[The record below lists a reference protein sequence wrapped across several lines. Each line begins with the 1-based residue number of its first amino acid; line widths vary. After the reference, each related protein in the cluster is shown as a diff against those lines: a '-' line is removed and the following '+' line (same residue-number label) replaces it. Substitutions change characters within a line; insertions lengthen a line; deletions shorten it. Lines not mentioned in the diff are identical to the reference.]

1 VVDVSAPTVA
11 GHAHLDIALEALT
24 TSAEHWV
31 TVLDAERQVLARLPF
46 PMLSEGI
53 DWAYWRASRSER
65 RRRTRWH

>member
-31 TVLDAERQVLARLPF
+31 TVLDAERQVLGTVAISDVVRGYRLG
-46 PMLSEGI
+46 LL
-53 DWAYWRASRSER
+53 ASSR
-65 RRRTRWH
+65 R